1 MSHTGAKP
9 QHDKDR
15 ASRALVRERH
25 RLATRISRA
34 LEGPMSILGFVWLVL
49 IVLDLTRG
57 LSPFLTAVSYVIWGL
72 FVLQFVVEFIIT
84 PKKLAY
90 FRRNWLT
97 AIALVLPALR
107 VLSIFRVLRL
117 LRVLRGARLLRVVSS
132 ANRGM
137 RVLGRVM
144 GRRGFG
150 YLTALTVLVTFAGA
164 AGMYAFEHGV
174 PGGALANFGSALW
187 WTAMT
192 LTTMGSDYF
201 PHTTEGRLLCLL
213 LAVYGFA
220 VFGYITA
227 TIASLFVAQDADS
240 SKGEL
245 AGSRQLDRLE
255 RELAALNR
263 KLDGLTG
270 SAASMATPG

>member
-1 MSHTGAKP
+1 MSHTETTRE
-9 QHDKDR
+9 KDGDR
-15 ASRALVRERH
+15 SARALVRERH
-25 RLATRISRA
+25 RLATRIGRA
-34 LEGPMSILGFVWLVL
+34 LEGPMSILGFIWLVL

-57 LSPFLTAVSYVIWGL
+57 LSPFLRGVSYVIWGL
-72 FVLQFVVEFIIT
+72 FVLQFAVEFIIA

-137 RVLGRVM
+137 RALGRVM

-150 YLTALTVLVTFAGA
+150 YVTALTLVVTFAGA
-164 AGMYAFEHGV
+164 AGMYAFEHDV

-220 VFGYITA
+220 IFGYITA

-270 SAASMATPG
+270 TPASMAARG

>member
-1 MSHTGAKP
+1 MTPTGTTRE
-9 QHDKDR
+9 KDGDR
-15 ASRALVRERH
+15 SARALVRERH
-25 RLATRISRA
+25 RLATRIGRA
-34 LEGPMSILGFVWLVL
+34 LEGPMSILGFIWLVL

-57 LSPFLTAVSYVIWGL
+57 LSPFLTGLSYVIWGL
-72 FVLQFVVEFIIT
+72 FVLQFAVEFIIA

-90 FRRNWLT
+90 VRRNWLT

-137 RVLGRVM
+137 RALGRVM

-150 YLTALTVLVTFAGA
+150 YVTALTLVVTFAGA
-164 AGMYAFEHGV
+164 AGMYAFERDV
-174 PGGALANFGSALW
+174 PGGALADFGSALW

-213 LAVYGFA
+213 LAAYGFA
-220 VFGYITA
+220 IFGYITA

-245 AGSRQLDRLE
+245 AGSRQLKRLE
-255 RELAALNR
+255 RELATVNR
-263 KLDGLTG
+263 KLDGLPGTP
-270 SAASMATPG
+270 ASMTARG